1 MIEKDT
7 AKKKQ
12 SSCKTVDI
20 IKDAFLTIETR
31 KIFNEISI
39 TEICREAQISRSTF
53 YQYYNNLA
61 ELLDEVLSDVC
72 SYCTT
77 AFAAHNI
84 TDHNEL
90 QEIREKEK
98 MCEFVRRNKKYQ
110 GLFCDES
117 LTSKIIEGLI
127 SKSSDKEMFLLQ
139 EMLCMSRDELLFFQ
153 YYQLNGCLAVIRKT
167 TGMGDADWKKARD
180 MLDRFVESSVLS
192 LKYKNPHV

>member
-84 TDHNEL
+84 TDHNERRRSGKKKKCASL
-90 QEIREKEK
+90 SAETKNIRDFSA
-98 MCEFVRRNKKYQ
+98 MN
-110 GLFCDES
+110 L
-117 LTSKIIEGLI
+117 
-127 SKSSDKEMFLLQ
+127 
-139 EMLCMSRDELLFFQ
+139 
-153 YYQLNGCLAVIRKT
+153 
-167 TGMGDADWKKARD
+167 
-180 MLDRFVESSVLS
+180 
-192 LKYKNPHV
+192 